1 VAAAEINGFGVSSS
15 DSRTVAVYHPEA
27 SADQS
32 SPRNAEVAMNL
43 DVVPY
48 VHTQI
53 VCANVFIRRGDQ
65 LLMLKRSSTRKYAPG
80 CVHPVGGKVDPNENP
95 YEGARREVLE
105 ETGLTIKDLRL
116 EAVLLDIQ
124 PVPDEPYNWL
134 VYHFSADYDSGTVID
149 TDEGELIWLAKEE
162 VPQQPLHP
170 SVQPII
176 GHILDSA
183 VGTVFVTYQYD
194 EGRNLNPTIECCACN

>member
-1 VAAAEINGFGVSSS
+1 MS
-15 DSRTVAVYHPEA
+15 
-27 SADQS
+27 
-32 SPRNAEVAMNL
+32 L
-43 DVVPY
+43 DVMPY

-65 LLMLKRSSTRKYAPG
+65 LLMLKRSARKKYAPS
-80 CVHPVGGKVDPNENP
+80 CIHPVGGKVDPNENP
-95 YEGARREVLE
+95 YEAATREVLE

-134 VYHFSADYDSGTVID
+134 VYHFSADYQSGMLID
-149 TDEGELIWLAKEE
+149 TDEGELIWLTKDE
-162 VPQQPLHP
+162 VPHQPLHP

-176 GHILDSA
+176 DHILDST
-183 VGTVFVTYQYD
+183 VGTIFVTYQYD
-194 EGRNLNPTIECCACN
+194 KDRNVKSTIDCCVGG